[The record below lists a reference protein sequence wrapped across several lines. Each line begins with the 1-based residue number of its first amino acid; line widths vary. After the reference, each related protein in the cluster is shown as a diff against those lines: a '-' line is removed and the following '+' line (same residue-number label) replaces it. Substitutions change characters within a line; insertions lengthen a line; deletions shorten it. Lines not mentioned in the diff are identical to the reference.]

1 MFPWHDVC
9 RSPASRLVELP
20 APVPPRPSVGTGAR
34 DGGLGALRMPG
45 RDGGAG
51 TRPPVGPVPGGRVP
65 VDLAAASAPGRRRLI
80 KDEPRWRRLNAS
92 NPSCGARLSLTPCC
106 LCCCPSFPL
115 PSRQCLCSL
124 SIPCRTL
131 LPECFHAFTPNASLM
146 IMVCSVTAAQNGPD
160 R

>member
-1 MFPWHDVC
+1 MARLNGAVSHPGISPWYTPWWAHYFGGMFPWHDVC

-65 VDLAAASAPGRRRLI
+65 VDLAAASAPGRRRL
-80 KDEPRWRRLNAS
+80 
-92 NPSCGARLSLTPCC
+92 
-106 LCCCPSFPL
+106 
-115 PSRQCLCSL
+115 
-124 SIPCRTL
+124 
-131 LPECFHAFTPNASLM
+131 
-146 IMVCSVTAAQNGPD
+146 
-160 R
+160 